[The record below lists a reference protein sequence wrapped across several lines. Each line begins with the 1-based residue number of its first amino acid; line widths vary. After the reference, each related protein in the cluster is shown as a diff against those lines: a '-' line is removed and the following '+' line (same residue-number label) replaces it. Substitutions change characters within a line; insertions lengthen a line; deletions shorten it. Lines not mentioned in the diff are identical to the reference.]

1 MNSSLLTRRQMF
13 ASLLRPASPVAEEAR
28 FVSPLTQAAVGRAH
42 LEKSSQRLPDC
53 EVLNQRG
60 EQRRLVS
67 DLIAGQ
73 RVMIGFIYTNCRG
86 ICPRT
91 TEHMAEA
98 SRVLQRRGVAFR
110 MLSISVDPAQYRP
123 ADLALY
129 AEINGADAFPHW
141 DFVVA
146 SPADTLALRRALKL
160 VDPNPAR
167 DAEISNH
174 SGLLI
179 LGNDRTDRW
188 GAIPA
193 GAEPIHIANTFERLT
208 RDQSL
213 RAFTGLSPV

>member
-1 MNSSLLTRRQMF
+1 MF
-13 ASLLRPASPVAEEAR
+13 ASLVRPAQPVAEEVR
-28 FVSPLTQAAVGRAH
+28 HVSPLAQAAAGRVH
-42 LEKSSQRLPDC
+42 LERSSHRLPDC

-60 EQRRLVS
+60 EKHRLVS

-98 SRVLQRRGVAFR
+98 SRVLQRRGIAFK
-110 MLSISVDPAQYRP
+110 MLSISVDPAQDRP

-129 AEINGADAFPHW
+129 AEANGADVFPHW
-141 DFVVA
+141 QFVVA
-146 SPADTLALRRALKL
+146 SPADTLALRRSLRI
-160 VDPNPAR
+160 VDPNPAK

-188 GAIPA
+188 GAIPS
-193 GAEPIHIANTFERLT
+193 GADPVQIANTFERLT

-213 RAFTGLSPV
+213 REFTGLSSLS